1 MMNDKKDPKGVQN
14 DRKKPEFSKLILGG
28 CMLLYFLTAI
38 FGGIIVWNC
47 NEAVGELFAYVG
59 APTAVA
65 IGFYAWKAK
74 AENVLKIPKEQRE
87 KVKNAIEEP
96 ENIGEM
102 ENDNDTGNTDT
113 VDNWRDDIDTDS
125 DISFDKSENE
135 DKRVVKIRR
144 VRSGKDVRRR
154 DRTA

>member
-1 MMNDKKDPKGVQN
+1 MVRKTMKKN
-14 DRKKPEFSKLILGG
+14 LKKPEFSKLILGG
-28 CMLLYFLTAI
+28 CMILYFLTAV
-38 FGGIIVWNC
+38 FGGIIVWHC
-47 NEAVGELFAYVG
+47 NESVGELFAYVG

-113 VDNWRDDIDTDS
+113 LDSGWSDTDFDS
-125 DISFDKSENE
+125 GLPADKSESE
-135 DKRVVKIRR
+135 DKRMVKIRR
-144 VRSGKDVRRR
+144 IRSGKNARRR
-154 DRTA
+154 DWTA

>member
-1 MMNDKKDPKGVQN
+1 MK
-14 DRKKPEFSKLILGG
+14 KKPEFSKIILAG

-38 FGGIIVWNC
+38 FGGVIVWNC
-47 NEAVGELFAYVG
+47 NEVVGELFAYVG

-102 ENDNDTGNTDT
+102 ENDNDIGNTDT

-125 DISFDKSENE
+125 DISCDKSEIEN
-135 DKRVVKIRR
+135 KRMVKIRR

>member
-1 MMNDKKDPKGVQN
+1 MVKKP
-14 DRKKPEFSKLILGG
+14 KKPEFSKLILGG
-28 CMLLYFLTAI
+28 CMILYFLTAV

-113 VDNWRDDIDTDS
+113 ADSGWSNTDIDS
-125 DISFDKSENE
+125 NIPCDKSEVEN
-135 DKRVVKIRR
+135 KRMVKIRR
-144 VRSGKDVRRR
+144 IRGRKDVRER
-154 DRTA
+154 DRSA

>member
-1 MMNDKKDPKGVQN
+1 MMNDKKGPKSVQN

-74 AENVLKIPKEQRE
+74 AENVLKIPKEQRD
-87 KVKNAIEEP
+87 KVNNAVDDP

-113 VDNWRDDIDTDS
+113 VDSGWSDTDFDS
-125 DISFDKSENE
+125 GVSADKSEGE

-144 VRSGKDVRRR
+144 IRSGKNARRR
-154 DRTA
+154 NWTA